1 MANRTA
7 DNAIDHFLHESLRQR
22 RTVEVFLKEG
32 LRFTGQILGHDKF
45 SILLSAQGAEYLLYK
60 NSVTRVIR
68 VRKGGP
74 IRSCAIRRI
83 QNQLQRNATVPR
95 PVEHPP
101 SSQRWPQRYDFDFQT
116 EHSMA

>member
-22 RTVEVFLKEG
+22 RTVEVLLKEG

-45 SILLSAQGAEYLLYK
+45 SILLSTQGVEYLLYK

-68 VRKGGP
+68 VRKGSP
-74 IRSCAIRRI
+74 ITK
-83 QNQLQRNATVPR
+83 LRNSANPKPITKKC
-95 PVEHPP
+95 
-101 SSQRWPQRYDFDFQT
+101 
-116 EHSMA
+116 

>member
-45 SILLSAQGAEYLLYK
+45 SILLSTQGVEYLLYK

-68 VRKGGP
+68 ARKVSP
-74 IRSCAIRRI
+74 ITK
-83 QNQLQRNATVPR
+83 LRNSANPKPIIKNANRAT
-95 PVEHPP
+95 
-101 SSQRWPQRYDFDFQT
+101 T
-116 EHSMA
+116 G